1 MKPIRALGRLMAYRP
16 ILYSIDCALWIMVHA
31 ALLIPGLLAKA
42 FFDSLPTEAGGV
54 APSAPSSLFVI
65 ALMLA
70 FALARVLHIY
80 LSAAVDIVHRFT
92 MSSLLRANAF
102 AATFDAPGASPLPA
116 SPSESLDYLKVD
128 AEQVEDAISWT
139 LDVIGSFAFSAI
151 ALATLFAIDPIV
163 TALAF
168 VPLVVVVAIAQAAES
183 KVSRYREAARS
194 SSERATGAIGEAFQ
208 AVQAIKV
215 AGAEEGALR
224 HLAEL
229 GEDRRKASLKD
240 GLFSQLLD
248 SIYHNTVGIGTGIIL
263 LVVASRV
270 SGAQFSLGDFSLFIF
285 CLAFVSDYTCFWGG
299 FLAHYQQTKVSLERL
314 AKLSGDGDGSAITA
328 PTRLAFPLFAKRAGR
343 EPGDYRADEDPY
355 ARLAP
360 LDRLSVEGLSFSYAP
375 GKGIEGVSFEVRRG
389 ELVVVTGK
397 IGSGKTTLLRAIAG
411 LLPGTG
417 TVRWNGEAIGDR
429 AACFVPPRSAYVAQS
444 PYLFSESVAENVRL
458 GLPLGDDEVRS
469 SLERAAFS
477 VDLAAM
483 PEGLRTKVGPRGRA
497 LSGGQAQRVAVAR
510 ALSRR
515 TSLLLFD
522 DVSSALDAPTEAA
535 LWRRLLASGDSACIA
550 ASHRRATLEAA
561 DAILVLDGGRAEW
574 FDGLRS
580 ALAASEAMRELWE
593 AGASRS

>member
-229 GEDRRKASLKD
+229 GEDRAV
-240 GLFSQLLD
+240 FP
-248 SIYHNTVGIGTGIIL
+248 
-263 LVVASRV
+263 ASRFHLPQHRRHRHRHHP
-270 SGAQFSLGDFSLFIF
+270 ARRREPR
-285 CLAFVSDYTCFWGG
+285 FWRPI
-299 FLAHYQQTKVSLERL
+299 QPRRL
-314 AKLSGDGDGSAITA
+314 
-328 PTRLAFPLFAKRAGR
+328 FPLH
-343 EPGDYRADEDPY
+343 
-355 ARLAP
+355 
-360 LDRLSVEGLSFSYAP
+360 
-375 GKGIEGVSFEVRRG
+375 
-389 ELVVVTGK
+389 
-397 IGSGKTTLLRAIAG
+397 
-411 LLPGTG
+411 LLPGL
-417 TVRWNGEAIGDR
+417 R
-429 AACFVPPRSAYVAQS
+429 Q
-444 PYLFSESVAENVRL
+444 RL
-458 GLPLGDDEVRS
+458 HLLLGRLPGALPTDE
-469 SLERAAFS
+469 
-477 VDLAAM
+477 
-483 PEGLRTKVGPRGRA
+483 G
-497 LSGGQAQRVAVAR
+497 VAR
-510 ALSRR
+510 APRQAVRR
-515 TSLLLFD
+515 
-522 DVSSALDAPTEAA
+522 
-535 LWRRLLASGDSACIA
+535 R
-550 ASHRRATLEAA
+550 
-561 DAILVLDGGRAEW
+561 GR
-574 FDGLRS
+574 
-580 ALAASEAMRELWE
+580 
-593 AGASRS
+593 